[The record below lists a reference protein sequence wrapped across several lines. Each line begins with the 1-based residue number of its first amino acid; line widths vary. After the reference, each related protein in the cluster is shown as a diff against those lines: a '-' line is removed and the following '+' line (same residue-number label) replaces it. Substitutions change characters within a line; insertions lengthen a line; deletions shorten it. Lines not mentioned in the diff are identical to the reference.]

1 MVEIYFKKI
10 YKNVTGIN
18 GPKHLYLSIKNL
30 NNTLNTNK
38 TNYFS
43 KIILSSNPGIVIY
56 MILLLKMKHI
66 LKKNH

>member
-1 MVEIYFKKI
+1 MEEIYFKKI

-30 NNTLNTNK
+30 DNSTLITNK

-43 KIILSSNPGIVIY
+43 KIILSSNPG
-56 MILLLKMKHI
+56 
-66 LKKNH
+66 